1 MPERAV
7 RFAVGDGAS
16 RRALVWKCWNQ
27 GSSKSD
33 VFLAARNLGHAF
45 KASLH
50 EKGPL
55 PHQTGE
61 WHVGFDKKYLD
72 KNGGFPS
79 ETWRTRY
86 IDTWERPSDLVQGVT
101 LAYRIITL
109 ASSVNLPVIPS
120 AIGKGPISWYPPPDH
135 PLGVE
140 TNVVFTAPGTP
151 VTGWPGSRSM
161 GTSLL
166 GSFTLRNG
174 TTVWVVARTCEVPP
188 LKIPTGR
195 LRRLDGADPVDLTK
209 PGMRSMMFGREPDGS
224 RVFYDVVIA
233 SVAVPVAS

>member
-1 MPERAV
+1 MPELAI

-27 GSSKSD
+27 GSEKSD

-50 EKGPL
+50 EKGSQPL
-55 PHQTGE
+55 QTGE
-61 WHVGFDKKYLD
+61 WHVGFDKRYLA

-79 ETWRTRY
+79 ETWRTRF
-86 IDTWERPSDLVQGVT
+86 IDSWERPADLVKGVT
-101 LAYRIITL
+101 LAYRIVTP

-120 AIGKGPISWYPPPDH
+120 VVGKGPISWFPPPDQ

-140 TNVVFTAPGTP
+140 TDVVFTARGVR
-151 VTGWPGSRSM
+151 VTEWPGKRSM

-166 GSFTLRNG
+166 GSFVLRNG

-188 LKIPTGR
+188 LEVPRGP
-195 LRRLDGADPVDLTK
+195 LRRLGGTDPVDLT
-209 PGMRSMMFGREPDGS
+209 GSGLRAMMFGKEPDGS
-224 RVFYDVVIA
+224 RVFYDVVI
-233 SVAVPVAS
+233 

>member
-1 MPERAV
+1 MPERAI
-7 RFAVGDGAS
+7 RFAVGDGTS
-16 RRALVWKCWNQ
+16 RCAVVWKCWNQ
-27 GSSKSD
+27 GSEKSD

-50 EKGPL
+50 ERGSL

-61 WHVGFDKKYLD
+61 WHVGFDKKYLE
-72 KNGGFPS
+72 KSGRFPS
-79 ETWRTRY
+79 ETWRTRF
-86 IDTWERPSDLVQGVT
+86 IDSWDRPADLVQGVT

-140 TNVVFTAPGTP
+140 TNVVFTAPGVP
-151 VTGWPGSRSM
+151 VSGWPGKRSM

-166 GSFTLRNG
+166 GSFTVRNG
-174 TTVWVVARTCEVPP
+174 TNVWVVARACEVPP
-188 LKIPTGR
+188 LKVPGGQ
-195 LRRLDGADPVDLTK
+195 LRRLDGADPMDLTK
-209 PGMRSMMFGREPDGS
+209 PGMRAMMFGMEPDGS

-233 SVAVPVAS
+233 SAVTVAS